1 MRIISPGYANTN
13 VAALYAAASGGLLD
27 GSESDG
33 TNLLSG
39 GQLNFTS
46 DWGSLNG
53 TLTANNVTSPA
64 GTTTAATFLEY
75 ATNDRHG
82 TEIYLLFLLSTSTQ
96 YKFSV
101 YAKQVTTRYLQLAAF
116 GTTASSGPY
125 AFFDLQTGTVS
136 SSGTN
141 NPDGATN
148 LSSVTCEAAVNGY
161 YKCTV
166 IGTVDSVSNAVYL
179 KLYGSS
185 SGSGTV
191 NFPTYTGN
199 TSNGFNFWRPK
210 ITT

>member
-13 VAALYAAASGGLLD
+13 VAALYAAAAGGLLD

-39 GQLNFTS
+39 GQLDFTS
-46 DWGSLNG
+46 GWGGLGG
-53 TLTANNVTSPA
+53 TLTANNALAPD
-64 GTTTAATFLEY
+64 GTTTAARFLEDT
-75 ATNDRHG
+75 TNDRHG

-96 YKFSV
+96 YKFSF
-101 YAKQVTTRYLQLAAF
+101 YAKQITTRYIQLAAF
-116 GTTASSGPY
+116 GSGTNSGPY

-148 LSSVTCEAAVNGY
+148 FSSATCQAAVNGY

-166 IGTVDSVSNAVYL
+166 IGTVDSTSSAVYF